1 MRDCLTTRTP
11 HAYTEG
17 SVWLRHPAVSS
28 AELAVRDPGGRRET
42 SGGGAEKKEELV
54 LQKGPQKARPLQSPG
69 RTGEAPIHSFATR
82 LAASNTLW
90 HAVCPSNID

>member
-1 MRDCLTTRTP
+1 MSVMRELRDCLTTRTP

-42 SGGGAEKKEELV
+42 SGRRGWEGEGGQRRRK
-54 LQKGPQKARPLQSPG
+54 
-69 RTGEAPIHSFATR
+69 
-82 LAASNTLW
+82 N
-90 HAVCPSNID
+90 

>member
-1 MRDCLTTRTP
+1 MR
-11 HAYTEG
+11 

-42 SGGGAEKKEELV
+42 SGRRGWEGEGGREE
-54 LQKGPQKARPLQSPG
+54 G
-69 RTGEAPIHSFATR
+69 RTSAPERATKSASAAKPGLDGRKAPIHSFATR